1 MSPSLSTMKAVTP
14 HLHVAVVQGT
24 RAQGGRADRAQQAGD
39 RCQVPGPPGPH
50 GHHLSRQNQ
59 PPVGSRWRC
68 LQVQG
73 QLPALPQ
80 ALLQE
85 VT

>member
-1 MSPSLSTMKAVTP
+1 MKAVT
-14 HLHVAVVQGT
+14 LHPRVAVVQGT
-24 RAQGGRADRAQQAGD
+24 RAQGGGVDRALQAGD

-59 PPVGSRWRC
+59 PPLGSRWRC

-73 QLPALPQ
+73 QPLTLPQ
-80 ALLQE
+80 AVLQG
-85 VT
+85 VS